1 MIIIKGGFIM
11 YSILIKLTN
20 TSADRYKFLTNI
32 DGSVYTADTLEAVQA
47 KVAEL
52 LNDYTLGTIKV
63 VKNCIITNSITV
75 EEVEI

>member
-1 MIIIKGGFIM
+1 M

-20 TSADRYKFLTNI
+20 TSADRYKFLTNS
-32 DGSVYTADTLEAVQA
+32 DGSIYTADTLEAVQA

>member
-1 MIIIKGGFIM
+1 M

-20 TSADRYKFLTNI
+20 TSADRYKFLTNS
-32 DGSVYTADTLEAVQA
+32 DGSVYTADTLEEVQT

-52 LNDYTLGTIKV
+52 LSDYTLGTIKV

>member
-1 MIIIKGGFIM
+1 M

-20 TSADRYKFLTNI
+20 TSADRYKFLTNA
-32 DGSVYTADTLEAVQA
+32 DGTVYTADTLEEIQT

-63 VKNCIITNSITV
+63 VKNCIITNEITV
-75 EEVEI
+75 QEVENQ

>member
-1 MIIIKGGFIM
+1 M

-20 TSADRYKFLTNI
+20 TSADRYKFLTNS
-32 DGSVYTADTLEAVQA
+32 DGSVYTANTLEEVQT

>member
-1 MIIIKGGFIM
+1 M

-75 EEVEI
+75 EEVEIQ

>member
-1 MIIIKGGFIM
+1 M

-20 TSADRYKFLTNI
+20 TSADRYKFLTNS
-32 DGSVYTADTLEAVQA
+32 DGSVYTANTLEEIQA

-52 LNDYTLGTIKV
+52 LSDYTLGTIKV

>member
-1 MIIIKGGFIM
+1 M

-20 TSADRYKFLTNI
+20 TSADRYKFLTNS
-32 DGSVYTADTLEAVQA
+32 DGSVYTADTLEEVQA

-52 LNDYTLGTIKV
+52 LSDYTLGTIKV

>member
-1 MIIIKGGFIM
+1 M

-20 TSADRYKFLTNI
+20 TSADRYKFLTNS
-32 DGSVYTADTLEAVQA
+32 DGSVYTADTLEEVQT

>member
-1 MIIIKGGFIM
+1 M

-63 VKNCIITNSITV
+63 VKNCIITNNITV
-75 EEVEI
+75 EEVEIQ